1 MSKRILLV
9 DDDRIVIMI
18 LQRSMEEIDTQ
29 HVIDTCSDAKEAL
42 SMMAENSYNLLITD
56 YQMPRMNGAEL
67 AKEVRK
73 MSPQTQIVLM
83 SAHDEHSMRELIQAK
98 VGGIH
103 IDLFLEK
110 PTTIEKVAN
119 AIQSTIGL
127 T

>member
-18 LQRSMEEIDTQ
+18 LQRSMEEINTE
-29 HVIDTCSDAKEAL
+29 HTIDTCSDAKEAL
-42 SMMAENSYNLLITD
+42 AMMTETFYDLLITD

-67 AKEVRK
+67 SKEVRK
-73 MSPQTQIVLM
+73 MSPKTQIVLM
-83 SAHDEHSMRELIQAK
+83 SAHDEYSMRDLIQAK
-98 VGGIH
+98 VGDIH

-110 PTTIEKVAN
+110 PTTIEKVEN
-119 AIQSTIGL
+119 AIQKTIGL